1 MAGPLLLGIEIGG
14 TKLQLGAG
22 HGDGRLLALER
33 RGVDPS
39 RGAEGIRTQV
49 LEAVDPLIKSLG
61 AERKAIAAVGVG
73 FGGPVNCAEGITI
86 KSHQIE
92 GWDDFPLGD
101 WIRDK
106 LHVPLVSIHND
117 ADTAGLAEARFGAG
131 VGFSPLLYVTI
142 GSGIG
147 GGLIIDGQIYRGAG
161 AGALEIGHLWIVDRT
176 TSDLD
181 ILKLED
187 IASGWAIELA
197 ARSYAERQLA
207 EGLNHWQV
215 LKLAGGDPAAITAA
229 LVAEA
234 AKGGDLEATFLLG
247 KAVFSVAHALNQAVT
262 LVAPRRI
269 ILGGGVSQIGETFW
283 YEPIRNQVNA
293 SVFPPFRGTFEI
305 VGPALGEAVVVQGAL
320 ALAHDALLRQTAGT
334 YTTPQVNPTPMRS

>member
-1 MAGPLLLGIEIGG
+1 MADPLLIGIEIGG

-33 RGVDPS
+33 RRVDPAH
-39 RGAEGIRTQV
+39 GAEGIRAQILECVDV
-49 LEAVDPLIKSLG
+49 LTRSLG
-61 AERKAIAAVGVG
+61 AERTAVAAVGIG
-73 FGGPVNCAEGITI
+73 FGGPVNSAHGITI
-86 KSHQIE
+86 KSHQIA
-92 GWDDFPLGD
+92 GWDDFPLGG
-101 WIRDK
+101 WVRDH
-106 LHVPLVSIHND
+106 LRIPIVSVHND
-117 ADTAGLAEARFGAG
+117 ADTAGLGEARFGAG

-207 EGLNHWQV
+207 EGLTHWHV
-215 LKLAGGDPAAITAA
+215 LRLADGDPAAITAA
-229 LVAEA
+229 IVAEA
-234 AKGGDLEATFLLG
+234 AKAGDLEATFILG
-247 KAVFSVAHALNQAVT
+247 KAVFSVAHALNQAIT

-269 ILGGGVSQIGETFW
+269 ILGGGVSLIGETFW

-305 VGPALGEAVVVQGAL
+305 VAPALGEQVVVHGAL
-320 ALAHDALLRQTAGT
+320 ALARDALFCQNDMTPATSHANSTASAT
-334 YTTPQVNPTPMRS
+334 